1 MAGFAFQ
8 HHSKK
13 WLRLKSSKPTI
24 TAGSCTWLLIRRRRW
39 VEAKDQPALHLLFYQ
54 ITSKTLQYTWQND
67 PNSTLSLKDLQRT

>member
-13 WLRLKSSKPTI
+13 WLRLKRGKPTI
-24 TAGSCTWLLIRRRRW
+24 TAGSFLLRRRRW

-54 ITSKTLQYTWQND
+54 IKSKTLQYTWQND
-67 PNSTLSLKDLQRT
+67 PNSTLSPKDLQRT

>member
-13 WLRLKSSKPTI
+13 WLQLKRGKPTI
-24 TAGSCTWLLIRRRRW
+24 TAGSFLLRRRRW

-54 ITSKTLQYTWQND
+54 IKSKTLQYTWQND
-67 PNSTLSLKDLQRT
+67 PNSTLSPKDLQRT